1 MDTLQDVMTRDPIVF
16 EATTPVVDAARAM
29 RDNDTGDV
37 LVQRDGSLCGI
48 VTDRDIVVRG
58 VAQDIDPSSAP
69 VGDLCTKDVTALR
82 PEDSIADA
90 VRVMREQALRRL
102 PVVDESGQ
110 PVGIV
115 SIGDLAIEADPGSV
129 LSDISAAAPNN

>member
-58 VAQDIDPSSAP
+58 VAEDLDPSSAP
-69 VGDLCTKDVTALR
+69 VGDLCTTDVTALH
-82 PEDSIADA
+82 PEDSVEDA
-90 VRVMREQALRRL
+90 VRIMREQALRRL

-115 SIGDLAIEADPGSV
+115 SIGDLAIEQDPGSV
-129 LSDISAAAPNN
+129 LGDISAAAPNN

>member
-16 EATTPVVDAARAM
+16 EASTPVAEAARSM

-37 LVQRDGSLCGI
+37 LVQRNGALCGI

-58 VAQDIDPSSAP
+58 VAEDLDPSSAP
-69 VGDLCTKDVTALR
+69 VGDLCSNDVTALR
-82 PEDSIADA
+82 PDDTVEDAL
-90 VRVMREQALRRL
+90 RVMRDQALRRL
-102 PVVDESGQ
+102 PVVDDGGQ
-110 PVGIV
+110 AVGIV
-115 SIGDLAIEADPGSV
+115 TIGDLAVEQDPGSV